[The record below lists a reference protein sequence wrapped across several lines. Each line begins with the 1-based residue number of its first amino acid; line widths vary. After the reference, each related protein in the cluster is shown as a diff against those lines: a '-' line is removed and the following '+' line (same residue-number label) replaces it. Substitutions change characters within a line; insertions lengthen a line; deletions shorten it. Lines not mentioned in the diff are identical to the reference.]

1 FLPLYIEISFL
12 PFFSSFTIKYHIS
25 LDFELSTMDS
35 KKAFI
40 ILGFLAMVLFIS
52 SVVSARDLSETSTN
66 TKEKV
71 VEKSNE
77 VNDAKYYGGGYG
89 GYRGGYGGYN
99 GGYGGYRGGYGGY
112 NGGYGGYRGGYGGYN
127 GGYGG
132 YRGGGGGYGYGGGG
146 GYNGGVSDHGN

>member
-89 GYRGGYGGYN
+89 GY
-99 GGYGGYRGGYGGY
+99 